1 MHVNDMTLD
10 PIMYVCAMVDPADRQ
25 LRNSFSTLD
34 KKKKQTRTF
43 GTFSNKLVECFSPLF
58 YSLNETCFEK
68 ASSIKTLLYGYAY
81 SPTVYVEINKAATV
95 VKF

>member
-25 LRNSFSTLD
+25 LRNSFSKLD
-34 KKKKQTRTF
+34 KKTRTF
-43 GTFSNKLVECFSPLF
+43 GTFSNKLLECFSPFF

-68 ASSIKTLLYGYAY
+68 ASSIKTLLYSYAY

-95 VKF
+95 VRF